1 MSDVY
6 LFKTLEYYFYNYTPL
21 LVRKI
26 ATDTKQTST
35 EIKKTNRTK
44 RPMWRGN
51 DSISV
56 RILLVL
62 STLTILGKF
71 SKNLKGYSF
80 DSETNNLFVLIFI
93 IT

>member
-1 MSDVY
+1 M
-6 LFKTLEYYFYNYTPL
+6 
-21 LVRKI
+21 

-35 EIKKTNRTK
+35 EIKKKENQRTNVK
-44 RPMWRGN
+44 GD

-71 SKNLKGYSF
+71 NKNLKGYSF